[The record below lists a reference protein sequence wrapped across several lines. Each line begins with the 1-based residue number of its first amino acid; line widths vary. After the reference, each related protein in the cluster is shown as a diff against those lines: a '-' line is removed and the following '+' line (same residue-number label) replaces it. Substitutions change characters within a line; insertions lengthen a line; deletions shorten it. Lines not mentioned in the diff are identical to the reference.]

1 MMLPSFRQPV
11 SMVMEQRISAMAVRA
26 VVLAF
31 LSIALIVSGIG
42 LAYVHLALPAV
53 ILGGLGFLAA
63 VGWFGSVLFEEPTTS
78 RSPREAERQRIRRMF
93 DQIRHNLPLK
103 Y

>member
-1 MMLPSFRQPV
+1 
-11 SMVMEQRISAMAVRA
+11 MALQA

-63 VGWFGSVLFEEPTTS
+63 VGWFGSVLLEEPTTS
-78 RSPREAERQRIRRMF
+78 RSPHEAKRQRIWRKL
-93 DQIRHNLPLK
+93 DQIRHDLPSK
-103 Y
+103 YQEVTQRNVPRRVQ